1 MYITESKYPRT
12 ELLIS
17 DTNFE
22 KLKNGYLH
30 QRATL
35 NSIQSLKLQRHR
47 EVLLGF
53 DRMHLN
59 VLTISVIRAGQLN
72 VNS

>member
-1 MYITESKYPRT
+1 MYITVSKYPLT

-30 QRATL
+30 QRAML
-35 NSIQSLKLQRHR
+35 NSFQSLKLQRHR
-47 EVLLGF
+47 EV
-53 DRMHLN
+53 DRKHLN